1 MELALDIKPVLGLL
15 KWSWVMKMLQ
25 KSPKLQTLIIHEVFM
40 LIFVLLFFFFSG
52 YTFIY
57 YKKNKKINCVSLSGW
72 YSRHLRWW
80 RLLKNMRTQK
90 LLKVTIPLY
99 PMNVWLGISI
109 IFFEDVYMD
118 SSSPFT
124 LWKYECN
131 HERDACTMNAW
142 TSKDY
147 WRTYSKYAYILISS
161 HSINKP
167 QSRSIPIPWL
177 YIHA

>member
-72 YSRHLRWW
+72 YS
-80 RLLKNMRTQK
+80 T
-90 LLKVTIPLY
+90 
-99 PMNVWLGISI
+99 
-109 IFFEDVYMD
+109 
-118 SSSPFT
+118 
-124 LWKYECN
+124 
-131 HERDACTMNAW
+131 
-142 TSKDY
+142 
-147 WRTYSKYAYILISS
+147 
-161 HSINKP
+161 
-167 QSRSIPIPWL
+167 
-177 YIHA
+177 